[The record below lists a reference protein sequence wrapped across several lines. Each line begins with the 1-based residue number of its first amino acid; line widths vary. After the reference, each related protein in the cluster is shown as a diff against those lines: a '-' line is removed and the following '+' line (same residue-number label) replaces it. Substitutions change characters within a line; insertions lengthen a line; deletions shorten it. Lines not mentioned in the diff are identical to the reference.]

1 MVQALGTVPAQAAVA
16 RDVDAHLALAG
27 RRDGHHHLALH
38 RQIGP
43 GLVDTA
49 FRRKGLH
56 RIELGAGL
64 IEQAVLHHGHRQTA
78 LVLQCHMG
86 VENLVGIG
94 EESVQVG

>member
-1 MVQALGTVPAQAAVA
+1 M
-16 RDVDAHLALAG
+16 
-27 RRDGHHHLALH
+27 ALH

-64 IEQAVLHHGHRQTA
+64 IEQAVLHHGDRQTA

-94 EESVQVG
+94 EESVQVGQRAGEGPCAVGAGDDHAIV